1 MFMNFFLSDF
11 LSQNVLIHPNPK
23 ISLGKNCANSPKL
36 YTTEG
41 EIKWAKK
48 EKFYK
53 LTHGKLKNS
62 KQAYVVEK

>member
-1 MFMNFFLSDF
+1 M
-11 LSQNVLIHPNPK
+11 
-23 ISLGKNCANSPKL
+23 SLGKNCANTPKL

-53 LTHGKLKNS
+53 LNRGKLKNS
-62 KQAYVVEK
+62 KQAYAVEK